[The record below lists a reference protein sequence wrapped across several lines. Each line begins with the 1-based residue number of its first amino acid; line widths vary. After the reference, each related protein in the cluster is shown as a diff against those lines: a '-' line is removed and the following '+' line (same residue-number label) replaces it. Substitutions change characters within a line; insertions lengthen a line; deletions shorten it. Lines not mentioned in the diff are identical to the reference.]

1 MVRHPTPQTLLD
13 ARKLCALPAPSSTL
27 TSEEEEA
34 GKASRDAIT
43 HHPYRL
49 TFKKKEGE
57 EARPGGF
64 SMRNKVPLPVKQ
76 KALRHEATDLLL
88 RIRISRIWKQ
98 EVNLSFQRG

>member
-64 SMRNKVPLPVKQ
+64 SMSLVFMLVYSAEPGTN
-76 KALRHEATDLLL
+76 
-88 RIRISRIWKQ
+88 
-98 EVNLSFQRG
+98 RGTQ